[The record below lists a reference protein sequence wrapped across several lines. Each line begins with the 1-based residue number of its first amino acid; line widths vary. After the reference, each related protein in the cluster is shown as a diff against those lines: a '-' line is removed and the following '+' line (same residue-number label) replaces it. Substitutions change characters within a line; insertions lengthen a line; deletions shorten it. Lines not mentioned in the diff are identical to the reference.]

1 MVKVRFAPSPTGTL
15 HVGSARTALFNWL
28 FARHEGGQFF
38 LRVEDTD
45 LVRSKPE
52 FLEEII
58 ASLKWLGLNWDN
70 TTLEYQSKRLDKYR
84 VKADELLQ
92 RGLAYKDGEA
102 IIFKV
107 TPGQIISFDDVVH
120 GPVQFNTLDIKD
132 QVLIKSD
139 GMPTYNFACVID
151 DSDFGITH
159 VIRGDDHISNTPKQI
174 LLYQAMSLTIPKFV
188 HIPLILGTDRSR
200 LSKRHGATSI
210 QEYKNAGYLPDAMVN
225 FLSLLGW
232 SPGGDREI
240 LPIDEI
246 IKEFDLKRIGKTGA
260 MFDLTKLSWMNSQY
274 LQKMPLEQ
282 LLPLAKEALTAR
294 GWAIDKFDPAWVSQ
308 VVELYKTRI
317 ETVEDF
323 CKQTQGL
330 FTEEIPFDPEAVAL
344 RLKQPGVA
352 DRLTKYAAKLE
363 ALPTWDTPSI
373 EAACRALAT
382 ELGLKAADLI
392 HPTRVAVTGRSVG
405 PSLFHILEVAGRDR
419 TIPRLKSAASTLC
432 AL

>member
-1 MVKVRFAPSPTGTL
+1 MVKVRFAPSPTGYL

-58 ASLKWLGLNWDN
+58 DSLKWLGLNWDN
-70 TTLEYQSKRLDKYR
+70 STLEYQSKRLDKYR
-84 VKADELLQ
+84 AKADELLQ
-92 RGLAYKDGEA
+92 KGLAYKDGEA
-102 IIFKV
+102 TIFKI
-107 TPGQIISFDDVVH
+107 TPGQIVAFDDVVH
-120 GPVQFNTLDIKD
+120 GPVQFNTLEIKD

-174 LLYQAMSLTIPKFV
+174 ILYQAMNLPIPKFV

-210 QEYKNAGYLPDAMVN
+210 REYKNAGFLSEAMVN

-232 SPGGDREI
+232 SPGQDREI
-240 LPIDEI
+240 LPIEEI

-274 LQKMPLEQ
+274 LQKMPLDQ
-282 LLPLAKEALTAR
+282 LLPLAKQALAAR
-294 GWAIDKFDPAWVSQ
+294 GWLSDKLDPAWVSQ
-308 VVELYKTRI
+308 VVDLYKTRI
-317 ETVEDF
+317 ETIEDF

-330 FTEEIPFDPEAVAL
+330 FTDEIPFDPEAVAL

-352 DRLTKYAAKLE
+352 DRLVKYSAKLE
-363 ALPTWDTPSI
+363 TLPKWDTPSI
-373 EAACRALAT
+373 EAACRSLAA

-392 HPTRVAVTGRSVG
+392 HPARVAVTGRSVG
-405 PSLFHILEVAGRDR
+405 PSLFHVLEVAGKER
-419 TIPRLKSAASTLC
+419 TISRLKSASATLC